1 MCGLYDINDNNNYN
15 NSRSANVDGYP
26 NHNGSKNNMNRI
38 NGNRDGDNNTNHY
51 IDAKGS
57 SQNTNINIYFL

>member
-1 MCGLYDINDNNNYN
+1 
-15 NSRSANVDGYP
+15 
-26 NHNGSKNNMNRI
+26 MNRI

-57 SQNTNINIYFL
+57 SQNTNINIYVL